1 MSIATDP
8 TTDDRPVLAPPSR
21 VRRGELLS
29 HAHLLL
35 PGALTAFLCFRAG
48 GFFPGITGLATVA
61 VATVLLLRVT
71 LVADPFAGWTRAAAG
86 AALAGACFASW
97 TLASAV
103 WSGAT
108 ARAIVE
114 FDRALL
120 YILLLALLATVP
132 RRSTSLS
139 VLLRWVLVAFAV
151 VALAGLAS
159 RLAPGIFPI
168 SGRFIAERLSFP
180 LTYWNATGMAAALG
194 TVLALHHASGEQE
207 PRWVRVAATAALPG
221 LVTALYF
228 TFSRGAIAAGAIG
241 VVAYAVLAHPRRLPF
256 ALAAAL
262 PPSVAAV
269 VAAYGADAL
278 ATERYFAGDGPGEG
292 RALAL
297 MLAGLTLAAGGIRV
311 ALQGLEQRAQDMVLP
326 RRAFLA
332 AAGAAVLVVLALGVA
347 LDAPGRVDRELDAF
361 RSGNVVPVT
370 GDARDR
376 LTQVGNNGR
385 LDFWEA
391 SLSAFEAEPLRG
403 GGAGTYRLAWQRERP
418 NAMTVNDGHSLYLEV
433 LAELGVVGLLLLTAT
448 LLVPVAVAATRLRG
462 PERHAHAAFL
472 AAAAVLLIHAG
483 VDWDWE
489 MPALWVWFFAAAG
502 VVVAGPG
509 GRAAAPA
516 RVTRVVVGLG
526 CLLLAATPALVV
538 VSQPALSDS
547 RRAFVRG
554 DCGTAVDRA
563 LASLEN
569 LRVWPEAY
577 EILGYCNL
585 RGGEVDLALRS
596 MRAAHD
602 RDPRDWQFAYG
613 LAIAQAFAGE
623 DPRPAAALAA
633 RLNPN
638 EELATELSRR
648 LRAADPERW
657 PRVAARARIPQR

>member
-1 MSIATDP
+1 MSTATVP
-8 TTDDRPVLAPPSR
+8 IIEDRPAQERRSR
-21 VRRGELLS
+21 ELLS
-29 HAHLLL
+29 RAHLVL
-35 PGALTAFLCFRAG
+35 PGAVTAFLCFRAG

-61 VATVLLLRVT
+61 VATALLLRVT
-71 LVADPFAGWTRAAAG
+71 LAADPFAGWTRAAAG

-97 TLASAV
+97 TLASAL

-108 ARAIVE
+108 ARALVE

-120 YILLLALLATVP
+120 YVLLLALLATVP
-132 RRSTSLS
+132 RGRTSVT
-139 VLLRWVLVAFAV
+139 VLLRWVLAAFAV

-159 RLAPGIFPI
+159 RLAPGVFPI

-180 LTYWNATGMAAALG
+180 LTYWNATGIAAALG

-221 LVTALYF
+221 LITALYF

-241 VVAYAVLAHPRRLPF
+241 VIAYAVLAHPRRLPF

-262 PPSVAAV
+262 PPSIAAV

-297 MLAGLTLAAGGIRV
+297 ILAGLTLAAGGIRV
-311 ALQGLEQRAQDMVLP
+311 ALEGVEQRARSVVL
-326 RRAFLA
+326 RRWTFLA
-332 AAGAAVLVVLALGVA
+332 AGGAAVLIAVA

-385 LDFWEA
+385 LDFWDA
-391 SLSAFEAEPLRG
+391 SLSAFKAEPLRG

-418 NAMTVNDGHSLYLEV
+418 NATTVNDGHSLYLEV
-433 LAELGVVGLLLLTAT
+433 LAELGLVGLLLLAAT
-448 LLVPVAVAATRLRG
+448 LLVPVVVAATRLRG

-489 MPALWVWFFAAAG
+489 MPALWVWFFATAG

-538 VSQPALSDS
+538 ASQPALSES

-585 RGGEVDLALRS
+585 RGGEEDLALRS
-596 MRAAHD
+596 MHAAHD

-648 LRAADPERW
+648 LRAADRERW